1 MILLNPRLIGGPI
14 GGPMKLTAKFVE
26 HVSEAGKYYD
36 QHGLFLHVRPSGA
49 KKWLQRYTFKGHR
62 REIGL
67 GSAKIV
73 SVATARKN
81 AYQNLVFVSEGIDPI
96 EDKKQDSVIPKFEK
110 AARKVYEDNR
120 PTWRNAKHAAQF
132 IKTLETYAFPVIG
145 NISVKDINSNHI
157 LRILSPIWVTKSETA
172 KRVRQRLS
180 TVFKYCVAK
189 QWRSDDPANIAIVE
203 ALPNLKKKVQH
214 RKSISYN
221 DVSAFIETVSKSSA
235 GLSTKL
241 GLEFLILTATRSGEV
256 RNARWDEVNGSL
268 WTIPAERMKAGVAH
282 RVPLP
287 LRCIEILEEAKK
299 ISQGSGYIFE
309 GTKPNK
315 PLSEN
320 TFNKLMKELGLEVH
334 AHGFR
339 TSFRTWTQEKTNYP
353 REIAETALAHSLK
366 DKAEAAYARSDL
378 LEKRAEMME
387 AWAQFINSSGSEVVQ
402 IRV

>member
-1 MILLNPRLIGGPI
+1 
-14 GGPMKLTAKFVE
+14 MKLTAKFVE
-26 HVSEAGKYYD
+26 NVSEAGKYYD

-49 KKWLQRYTFKGHR
+49 KKWLQRYTFQGRR

-73 SVATARKN
+73 SVATARRN
-81 AYQNLVFVSEGIDPI
+81 AHQNLVLVSEGIDPI
-96 EDKKQDSVIPKFEK
+96 EDKKQDSIIPRFEV
-110 AARKVYEDNR
+110 AAREVYEENR

-132 IKTLETYAFPVIG
+132 ITTLETYAFPVIG
-145 NISVKDINSNHI
+145 SMSVKEINSSHI
-157 LRILSPIWVTKSETA
+157 LRILSPIWVTKAETA

-180 TVFKYCVAK
+180 TVFKYCIAQ
-189 QWRSDDPANIAIVE
+189 QWRTDDPANIAIVE
-203 ALPNLKKKVQH
+203 ALPNPKRKVQH

-221 DVSAFIETVSKSSA
+221 DVSGFIETISKSSA

-256 RNARWDEVNGSL
+256 RKARWDEVNGSL
-268 WTIPAERMKAGVAH
+268 WTIPAERMKSGVAH
-282 RVPLP
+282 RIPLP
-287 LRCIEILEEAKK
+287 SRCIEILEEAKT
-299 ISQGSGYIFE
+299 ISQGSGFIFE
-309 GTKPNK
+309 GTKPNR

-353 REIAETALAHSLK
+353 REIAEAALAHSLR

-387 AWAQFINSSGSEVVQ
+387 AWAQFISTNTSDVIN
-402 IRV
+402 IRA

>member
-1 MILLNPRLIGGPI
+1 
-14 GGPMKLTAKFVE
+14 MKLTAKFVE
-26 HVSEAGKYYD
+26 NVSEAGKYYD

-49 KKWLQRYTFKGHR
+49 KKWLQRYTFQGRR

-81 AYQNLVFVSEGIDPI
+81 AHQNLVLVSEGVDPI
-96 EDKKQDSVIPKFEK
+96 EDKKQYNTIPKFEL
-110 AARKVYEDNR
+110 AARQVYEVNR

-132 IKTLETYAFPVIG
+132 ITTLETYAFPVIG
-145 NISVKDINSNHI
+145 SMSVKEINSSHI
-157 LRILSPIWVTKSETA
+157 LRILSPIWVTKAETA

-180 TVFKYCVAK
+180 TVFKYCVAQ
-189 QWRSDDPANIAIVE
+189 QWRTDDPANIAIVE
-203 ALPNLKKKVQH
+203 ALPNPKRRVQH

-221 DVSAFIETVSKSSA
+221 DVSDFLETISKSSA

-256 RNARWDEVNGSL
+256 RKARWNEVNDSI

-282 RVPLP
+282 RIPLP
-287 LRCIEILEEAKK
+287 SRCIEILEEAKE
-299 ISQGSGYIFE
+299 ISQGSGFIFE

-353 REIAETALAHSLK
+353 REIAEAALAHSLR

-387 AWAQFINSSGSEVVQ
+387 AWAQFISADSSKVIN
-402 IRV
+402 IRA

>member
-1 MILLNPRLIGGPI
+1 
-14 GGPMKLTAKFVE
+14 MKLTAKFVE
-26 HVSEAGKYYD
+26 NVSEAGKYYD

-49 KKWLQRYTFKGHR
+49 KKWLQRYTFRGRR

-73 SVATARKN
+73 SVATARRN
-81 AYQNLVFVSEGIDPI
+81 AHQNLVLVSEGVDPI
-96 EDKKQDSVIPKFEK
+96 EDKKQDSIIPKFEV
-110 AARKVYEDNR
+110 AAHKVYEDNR
-120 PTWRNAKHAAQF
+120 QTWRNAKHAAQF

-145 NISVKDINSNHI
+145 NMSVKEINSSHI
-157 LRILSPIWVTKSETA
+157 LRILSPIWVTKAETA

-180 TVFKYCVAK
+180 TVLKYCVAQ
-189 QWRSDDPANIAIVE
+189 QWRTDDPADIAIVK
-203 ALPNLKKKVQH
+203 ALPYMKKKVQH

-221 DVSAFIETVSKSSA
+221 DVSDFIETVSKSSA

-256 RNARWDEVNGSL
+256 RNARWDEIHGTL

-287 LRCIEILEEAKK
+287 SRCMQILEEAKT
-299 ISQGSGYIFE
+299 ISQGSGFIFE

-353 REIAETALAHSLK
+353 REIAEAALAHSLR

-387 AWAQFINSSGSEVVQ
+387 AWAQFISSDASDVIN
-402 IRV
+402 IRA

>member
-1 MILLNPRLIGGPI
+1 
-14 GGPMKLTAKFVE
+14 MKLTAKFVE
-26 HVSEAGKYYD
+26 NVSEAGKYYD

-49 KKWLQRYTFKGHR
+49 KKWLQRYTFQGRR

-73 SVATARKN
+73 PVAIARRK
-81 AYQNLVFVSEGIDPI
+81 AHQNLVLVSEGIDPI
-96 EDKKQDSVIPKFEK
+96 EDKKQDSVIPKFEA

-132 IKTLETYAFPVIG
+132 ITTLETYAFPVIG
-145 NISVKDINSNHI
+145 SMSVKEINSSHI
-157 LRILSPIWVTKSETA
+157 LRILSPIWVTKAETA

-180 TVFKYCVAK
+180 TVFKYCVAQ
-189 QWRSDDPANIAIVE
+189 QWRTDDPADIAIVK
-203 ALPNLKKKVQH
+203 ALPYLKKKVQH

-221 DVSAFIETVSKSSA
+221 DVSDFIETVSKSSA

-256 RNARWDEVNGSL
+256 RNARWNEINGSL
-268 WTIPAERMKAGVAH
+268 WIIPEGRMKAGIEH
-282 RVPLP
+282 RVPLSN
-287 LRCIEILEEAKK
+287 RCMEILEEAQN
-299 ISQGSGYIFE
+299 INQGSDYIFE
-309 GTKPNK
+309 GTKPDK

-320 TFNKLMKELGLEVH
+320 TFNKLMKELGLDVH

-339 TSFRTWTQEKTNYP
+339 TSFRTWSQEKTNYP
-353 REIAETALAHSLK
+353 REIAEAALAHSLR

-387 AWAQFINSSGSEVVQ
+387 AWANFISTPKDNIISIGV
-402 IRV
+402 

>member
-1 MILLNPRLIGGPI
+1 
-14 GGPMKLTAKFVE
+14 MKITTKFVE
-26 HVSEAGKYYD
+26 NVTEAGKYYD
-36 QHGLFLHVRPSGA
+36 LHGLFLHVRPSGA
-49 KKWLQRYTFKGHR
+49 KKWLQRYTFNGRR

-73 SVATARKN
+73 SVATARKK
-81 AYQNLVFVSEGIDPI
+81 AYQNLVIVSEGKDPI
-96 EDKKQDSVIPKFEK
+96 EDNKQDKIIPKFEE
-110 AARKVYEDNR
+110 AARTVYEANR

-132 IKTLETYAFPVIG
+132 ITTLETYAFPVIG
-145 NISVKDINSNHI
+145 NMPVKDINSTHV
-157 LRILSPIWVTKSETA
+157 LQILSPIWVTKSETA
-172 KRVRQRLS
+172 RRIRQRLS
-180 TVFKYCVAK
+180 TVFKWCVAK
-189 QWRSDDPANIAIVE
+189 QWRVDDPADIAIAQ
-203 ALPNLKKKVQH
+203 ALPSQKKKVTH

-221 DVSAFIETVSKSSA
+221 EVADFLDTVSKSSA
-235 GLSTKL
+235 GLNTKF
-241 GLEFLILTATRSGEV
+241 GIEFLILTATRSGEV
-256 RNARWDEVNGSL
+256 RNARWDEVDGSL
-268 WTIPAERMKAGVAH
+268 WTIPAERMKAEVAH
-282 RVPLP
+282 RIPLP
-287 LRCIEILEEAKK
+287 SRCMEILASAKE

-320 TFNKLMKELGLEVH
+320 TFNKLMKELGLDVH

-353 REIAETALAHSLK
+353 REIAEAALAHSLS

-387 AWAQFINSSGSEVVQ
+387 AWAQFLSASGSDVIQ

>member
-1 MILLNPRLIGGPI
+1 
-14 GGPMKLTAKFVE
+14 MKLTAKFVE
-26 HVSEAGKYYD
+26 NVSEAGKYYD

-49 KKWLQRYTFKGHR
+49 KKWLQRYTFQGRR

-81 AYQNLVFVSEGIDPI
+81 AHQNLVLVSAGIDPI
-96 EDKKQDSVIPKFEK
+96 EDKKQDSIIPKFEV

-132 IKTLETYAFPVIG
+132 ITTLETYAFPVIG
-145 NISVKDINSNHI
+145 SVSVKEINSSHV
-157 LRILSPIWVTKSETA
+157 LRILSPIWVTKAETA

-180 TVFKYCVAK
+180 TVFKYCVAQ
-189 QWRSDDPANIAIVE
+189 QWRTDNPADIAIVK
-203 ALPNLKKKVQH
+203 ALPYLRKKVQH

-221 DVSAFIETVSKSSA
+221 DVSNFIETVSKSSA

-256 RNARWDEVNGSL
+256 RNARWNEINGSL
-268 WTIPAERMKAGVAH
+268 WIIPEGRMKAGIEH
-282 RVPLP
+282 RVPLSN
-287 LRCIEILEEAKK
+287 RCMEILEEAQN
-299 ISQGSGYIFE
+299 INQGSDYIFE
-309 GTKPNK
+309 GTKPDK

-339 TSFRTWTQEKTNYP
+339 TSFRTWTQEKTHYP
-353 REIAETALAHSLK
+353 NEVAEAALAHSLK
-366 DKAEAAYARSDL
+366 DSAEAAYARSDL

-387 AWAQFINSSGSEVVQ
+387 AWAQFISADASDVIN
-402 IRV
+402 IRA

>member
-1 MILLNPRLIGGPI
+1 
-14 GGPMKLTAKFVE
+14 MKLTAKFVE
-26 HVSEAGKYYD
+26 NVSEAGKYYD

-49 KKWLQRYTFKGHR
+49 KKWLQRYTFQGRR

-81 AYQNLVFVSEGIDPI
+81 AHQNLVLVSEGIDPI
-96 EDKKQDSVIPKFEK
+96 EDKKQDSIIPKFEV
-110 AARKVYEDNR
+110 AARKVYADNR

-132 IKTLETYAFPVIG
+132 ITTLETYAFPVIG
-145 NISVKDINSNHI
+145 NMSVKEINSSHI
-157 LRILSPIWVTKSETA
+157 LRILSPIWVTKAETA

-180 TVFKYCVAK
+180 AVFKYCIAE
-189 QWRSDDPANIAIVE
+189 QWRTDDPADIAIVK
-203 ALPNLKKKVQH
+203 ALPYLKKKVQH

-221 DVSAFIETVSKSSA
+221 EVSNFIETVSNSSA

-256 RNARWDEVNGSL
+256 RNARWNEINGSL
-268 WTIPAERMKAGVAH
+268 WIIPEGRMKAGIEH
-282 RVPLP
+282 RVPLSN
-287 LRCIEILEEAKK
+287 RCMEILEEAQN
-299 ISQGSGYIFE
+299 INQGSDYIFE
-309 GTKPNK
+309 GTKRNK

-339 TSFRTWTQEKTNYP
+339 TSFRTWTQEKTHYP
-353 REIAETALAHSLK
+353 NEVAEAALAHSLK
-366 DKAEAAYARSDL
+366 DSAEAAYARSDL

-387 AWAQFINSSGSEVVQ
+387 AWAQFISKDTSGIVQ
-402 IRV
+402 IRA

>member
-1 MILLNPRLIGGPI
+1 
-14 GGPMKLTAKFVE
+14 MKLTAKFVE
-26 HVSEAGKYYD
+26 NVCEAGKYYD
-36 QHGLFLHVRPSGA
+36 QYGLFLHVRPSGA
-49 KKWLQRYTFKGHR
+49 KKWLQRYTFRGSR

-73 SVATARKN
+73 SVATVRKR
-81 AYQNLVFVSEGIDPI
+81 AHQNLVLVSEGIDPI
-96 EDKKQDSVIPKFEK
+96 ENKRQDSVIPKFEA
-110 AARKVYEDNR
+110 AARKVHEENR

-132 IKTLETYAFPVIG
+132 ITTLETYAFPVVG
-145 NISVKDINSNHI
+145 NLSVAEINSSHI
-157 LRILSPIWVTKSETA
+157 LRILSPIWVTKAETA

-180 TVFKYCVAK
+180 TVFKYCVAQ
-189 QWRSDDPANIAIVE
+189 QWRTDDPANIAIVE

-221 DVSAFIETVSKSSA
+221 DVSAFIKTVSNSSA

-268 WTIPAERMKAGVAH
+268 WTIPGERMKAGVAH
-282 RVPLP
+282 RIPLS
-287 LRCIEILEEAKK
+287 LRCMEILEEARK
-299 ISQGSGYIFE
+299 ISQGSEYIFE

-353 REIAETALAHSLK
+353 REIAEAALAHSLK

-387 AWAQFINSSGSEVVQ
+387 AWAQFICANSSDV
-402 IRV
+402 IHFRA

>member
-1 MILLNPRLIGGPI
+1 
-14 GGPMKLTAKFVE
+14 MKLTAKFVE
-26 HVSEAGKYYD
+26 NVSEAGKYYD

-49 KKWLQRYTFKGHR
+49 KKWLQRYTFQGRR

-81 AYQNLVFVSEGIDPI
+81 AHQNLVLVSEGIDPI
-96 EDKKQDSVIPKFEK
+96 EDKKQDSVIPKFEV
-110 AARKVYEDNR
+110 AALKVYEDNR

-132 IKTLETYAFPVIG
+132 ITTLETYAFPVIG
-145 NISVKDINSNHI
+145 SVSVKEINSSHI
-157 LRILSPIWVTKSETA
+157 LRILSPIWVKKAETA

-180 TVFKYCVAK
+180 TVFKYCVAQ
-189 QWRSDDPANIAIVE
+189 QWRTDDPANIAIVE
-203 ALPNLKKKVQH
+203 ALPNPKRKVQH

-221 DVSAFIETVSKSSA
+221 DVSDFIETVSKSSA

-256 RNARWDEVNGSL
+256 RNARWDEVNGSV

-282 RVPLP
+282 RIPLP
-287 LRCIEILEEAKK
+287 SRCIEILEEAKT
-299 ISQGSGYIFE
+299 ISQGSCFIFE

-320 TFNKLMKELGLEVH
+320 TFNKLMKELDLEVH

-353 REIAETALAHSLK
+353 REIAEAALAHSLR

-387 AWAQFINSSGSEVVQ
+387 AWAQFISSEASYVIN
-402 IRV
+402 IRT

>member
-1 MILLNPRLIGGPI
+1 
-14 GGPMKLTAKFVE
+14 MKLTVKFVE

-36 QHGLFLHVRPSGA
+36 QYGLFLHVRPSGA
-49 KKWLQRYTFKGHR
+49 KKWLQRYTFKGRR

-67 GSAKIV
+67 GSAQIV

-81 AYQNLVFVSEGIDPI
+81 AYQNLVLVSEGIDPI
-96 EDKKQDSVIPKFEK
+96 EDKKQDSVVPKFEA
-110 AARKVYEDNR
+110 AARKVHEENR

-132 IKTLETYAFPVIG
+132 ITTLETFAFPVIG
-145 NISVKDINSNHI
+145 NLSVTEINSSHI
-157 LRILSPIWVTKSETA
+157 LRILSPIWVTKAETA

-180 TVFKYCVAK
+180 TVFKYCVAQ
-189 QWRSDDPANIAIVE
+189 QWRTDDPANIAIVE

-221 DVSAFIETVSKSSA
+221 DIAAFIETVSNSSA

-282 RVPLP
+282 RIPLP
-287 LRCIEILEEAKK
+287 SRCMEILQEAQT
-299 ISQGSGYIFE
+299 ISQGSGFIFE
-309 GTKPNK
+309 GTKPSK

-353 REIAETALAHSLK
+353 REIAEVALAHSLK

-378 LEKRAEMME
+378 LERRAEMME
-387 AWAQFINSSGSEVVQ
+387 AWAQFISSTASDVIN
-402 IRV
+402 IRA

>member
-1 MILLNPRLIGGPI
+1 
-14 GGPMKLTAKFVE
+14 MKLTAKFVE
-26 HVSEAGKYYD
+26 HVSDSGKYYD
-36 QHGLFLHVRPSGA
+36 QHGLFLHVRAGGA
-49 KKWLQRYTFKGHR
+49 KKWLQRYTFKGRR

-81 AYQNLVFVSEGIDPI
+81 AHQNLVLVSEGIDPI
-96 EDKKQDSVIPKFEK
+96 EDKKHDSVIPKFEA
-110 AARKVYEDNR
+110 AARKVHEDNR

-132 IKTLETYAFPVIG
+132 ITTLETYAFPVVG
-145 NISVKDINSNHI
+145 NLSVTEINSSHI
-157 LRILSPIWVTKSETA
+157 LRILSPIWVTKTETA

-180 TVFKYCVAK
+180 TVFKYCVAQ
-189 QWRSDDPANIAIVE
+189 QWRNDDPADIAIVE

-221 DVSAFIETVSKSSA
+221 DVSAFIETVSNSSA

-241 GLEFLILTATRSGEV
+241 GLEFLILTAARSGEV

-287 LRCIEILEEAKK
+287 LRCIEILKEAKT
-299 ISQGSGYIFE
+299 ISQGSEYIFE
-309 GTKPNK
+309 GIKPNK

-353 REIAETALAHSLK
+353 REIAEAALAHSLK

-387 AWAQFINSSGSEVVQ
+387 AWAQFICTDASDVIHFGA
-402 IRV
+402 

>member
-1 MILLNPRLIGGPI
+1 MGGQL
-14 GGPMKLTAKFVE
+14 KLTAKFVE
-26 HVSEAGKYYD
+26 NVSEAGKYYD

-49 KKWLQRYTFKGHR
+49 KKWLQRYTFQGRR

-73 SVATARKN
+73 SVATARRN
-81 AYQNLVFVSEGIDPI
+81 AHQNLVLVSEGIDPI
-96 EDKKQDSVIPKFEK
+96 EDKKQDSIIPKFEV
-110 AARKVYEDNR
+110 AAREVYEDNR

-132 IKTLETYAFPVIG
+132 ITTLETYAFPVIG
-145 NISVKDINSNHI
+145 SMSVKEINSSHI
-157 LRILSPIWVTKSETA
+157 LRILSPIWVTKAETA

-180 TVFKYCVAK
+180 TVFKYCIAQ
-189 QWRSDDPANIAIVE
+189 QWRTDDPADIAIVK
-203 ALPNLKKKVQH
+203 ALPYLKKKVQH

-221 DVSAFIETVSKSSA
+221 DVSDFIETVSKSSA

-256 RNARWDEVNGSL
+256 RNARWSEITGSL
-268 WTIPAERMKAGVAH
+268 WIIPEGRMKAGIEH
-282 RVPLP
+282 RVPLSN
-287 LRCIEILEEAKK
+287 RCMEVLEEAK
-299 ISQGSGYIFE
+299 IINQGSEYIFA
-309 GTKPNK
+309 GTKPDK

-339 TSFRTWTQEKTNYP
+339 TSFRTWTQEKTHYP
-353 REIAETALAHSLK
+353 NEVAEAALAHSLK
-366 DKAEAAYARSDL
+366 DSAEAAYARSDL

-387 AWAQFINSSGSEVVQ
+387 AWAQFISADASDIVQ
-402 IRV
+402 IRA

>member
-1 MILLNPRLIGGPI
+1 
-14 GGPMKLTAKFVE
+14 MKLTAKFVE
-26 HVSEAGKYYD
+26 HVSDSGKYYD

-49 KKWLQRYTFKGHR
+49 KKWLQRYTVKGRR

-73 SVATARKN
+73 SLSTARKN
-81 AYQNLVFVSEGIDPI
+81 AHQNLVLVSEGIDPI
-96 EDKKQDSVIPKFEK
+96 EDKKQDSVIPKFEA
-110 AARKVYEDNR
+110 AARKVHEENR

-132 IKTLETYAFPVIG
+132 ITTLETFAFPVIG
-145 NISVKDINSNHI
+145 NLSVTEINSSHI
-157 LRILSPIWVTKSETA
+157 LRILSPIWVTKAETA

-180 TVFKYCVAK
+180 TVFKYCVAQ
-189 QWRSDDPANIAIVE
+189 QWRTDDPANIAIVE

-221 DVSAFIETVSKSSA
+221 DIAAFIETVSNSSA

-282 RVPLP
+282 RIPLP
-287 LRCIEILEEAKK
+287 SRCMEILQEAQT
-299 ISQGSGYIFE
+299 ISQGSGFIFE
-309 GTKPNK
+309 GTKPSK

-353 REIAETALAHSLK
+353 REIAEAALAHSLR

-378 LEKRAEMME
+378 LEKRTEMME
-387 AWAQFINSSGSEVVQ
+387 AWANFISASKDNIIS

>member
-1 MILLNPRLIGGPI
+1 
-14 GGPMKLTAKFVE
+14 MKITTKFVE
-26 HVSEAGKYYD
+26 NVTEAGKYYD
-36 QHGLFLHVRPSGA
+36 LHGLFLHVRPSGA
-49 KKWLQRYTFKGHR
+49 KKWLQRYTFNGRR

-73 SVATARKN
+73 SVATARKK
-81 AYQNLVFVSEGIDPI
+81 AYQNLVIVSEGKDPI
-96 EDKKQDSVIPKFEK
+96 EDNKQDKIIPKFEE
-110 AARKVYEDNR
+110 AARTVYEANR

-132 IKTLETYAFPVIG
+132 ITTLETYAFPVIG
-145 NISVKDINSNHI
+145 NMPVKDINSTHV
-157 LRILSPIWVTKSETA
+157 LQILSPIWVTKSETA
-172 KRVRQRLS
+172 RRIRQRLS
-180 TVFKYCVAK
+180 TVFKWCVAK
-189 QWRSDDPANIAIVE
+189 QWRVDDPADIAIAQ
-203 ALPNLKKKVQH
+203 ALPSQKKKVTH

-221 DVSAFIETVSKSSA
+221 EVADFLDTVSKSSA
-235 GLSTKL
+235 GLNTKL
-241 GLEFLILTATRSGEV
+241 GIEFLILTATRSGEV
-256 RNARWDEVNGSL
+256 RNARWDEVDGSL
-268 WTIPAERMKAGVAH
+268 WTIPAERMKAEVAH
-282 RVPLP
+282 RIPLP
-287 LRCIEILEEAKK
+287 SRCMEILASAKE

-320 TFNKLMKELGLEVH
+320 TFNKLMKELGLDVH

-353 REIAETALAHSLK
+353 REIAEAALAHSLS

-387 AWAQFINSSGSEVVQ
+387 AWAQFLSASGSDVIQ

>member
-1 MILLNPRLIGGPI
+1 
-14 GGPMKLTAKFVE
+14 MKLTAKFVE
-26 HVSEAGKYYD
+26 NVSEAGKYYD

-49 KKWLQRYTFKGHR
+49 KKWLQRYTFQGRR

-81 AYQNLVFVSEGIDPI
+81 AHQNLVLVSAGIDPI
-96 EDKKQDSVIPKFEK
+96 EDKKQDSIIPKFEV

-132 IKTLETYAFPVIG
+132 IATLETYAFPVIG
-145 NISVKDINSNHI
+145 SMSVKEINSSHI
-157 LRILSPIWVTKSETA
+157 LRILSPIWVTKAETA

-180 TVFKYCVAK
+180 TVFKYCVAQ
-189 QWRSDDPANIAIVE
+189 QWRTDDPANIAIVE
-203 ALPNLKKKVQH
+203 ALPNPKRKVQH

-221 DVSAFIETVSKSSA
+221 DVSDFLETVSKSSA

-268 WTIPAERMKAGVAH
+268 WIIPAERMKACVAH
-282 RVPLP
+282 RIPLP
-287 LRCIEILEEAKK
+287 SRCIEILEEAKT
-299 ISQGSGYIFE
+299 ISQGSGFIFE

-353 REIAETALAHSLK
+353 REIAEAALAHSLR

-387 AWAQFINSSGSEVVQ
+387 AWAQFISKDASEIVQ
-402 IRV
+402 IRA

>member
-1 MILLNPRLIGGPI
+1 
-14 GGPMKLTAKFVE
+14 MKLTAKFVE
-26 HVSEAGKYYD
+26 NVSEAGKYYD

-49 KKWLQRYTFKGHR
+49 KKWLQRYTFRGRR

-73 SVATARKN
+73 SVATARRN
-81 AYQNLVFVSEGIDPI
+81 AYQNLVLVSEGIDPI
-96 EDKKQDSVIPKFEK
+96 EDKKQDSIIPKFEV

-132 IKTLETYAFPVIG
+132 ITTLETYAFPVIG
-145 NISVKDINSNHI
+145 SMSVKEINSSHI
-157 LRILSPIWVTKSETA
+157 LRILSPIWVTKAETA

-180 TVFKYCVAK
+180 TVFKYCVAQ
-189 QWRSDDPANIAIVE
+189 QWRTDDPANIAIVE
-203 ALPNLKKKVQH
+203 ALPNPKRKVQH

-221 DVSAFIETVSKSSA
+221 DVSGFIETVSKSSA

-282 RVPLP
+282 RIPLP
-287 LRCIEILEEAKK
+287 SRCIEILEEAKT
-299 ISQGSGYIFE
+299 ISHGSGFIFE

-339 TSFRTWTQEKTNYP
+339 TTFRTWTQEKTNYP
-353 REIAETALAHSLK
+353 REIAEAALAHSLR

-387 AWAQFINSSGSEVVQ
+387 AWAQFISAEASDVIN
-402 IRV
+402 IRA

>member
-1 MILLNPRLIGGPI
+1 
-14 GGPMKLTAKFVE
+14 MKLTAKFVE

-36 QHGLFLHVRPSGA
+36 QYGLFLHVRPSGA
-49 KKWLQRYTFKGHR
+49 KKWLQRYTFKGRR

-81 AYQNLVFVSEGIDPI
+81 AHQNLVFVSEGIDPI
-96 EDKKQDSVIPKFEK
+96 EDKKQDSVIPKFEV
-110 AARKVYEDNR
+110 AAREVYEDNR

-132 IKTLETYAFPVIG
+132 ITTLETYAFPIIG
-145 NISVKDINSNHI
+145 SMSVKEINSSHI
-157 LRILSPIWVTKSETA
+157 LRILSPIWVTKAETA
-172 KRVRQRLS
+172 KRIRQRLS
-180 TVFKYCVAK
+180 TVFKYCVAQ
-189 QWRSDDPANIAIVE
+189 QWRTDDPANIAIVE

-221 DVSAFIETVSKSSA
+221 DVSAFIKTVSNSSA

-256 RNARWDEVNGSL
+256 RNARWDEVSGSL

-287 LRCIEILEEAKK
+287 SRCMEILEEAKTN
-299 ISQGSGYIFE
+299 SQGSGFIFE

-353 REIAETALAHSLK
+353 REIAEAALAHSLK

-378 LEKRAEMME
+378 LEKRAELME
-387 AWAQFINSSGSEVVQ
+387 AWAQFISANSSAV
-402 IRV
+402 IHFRA

>member
-1 MILLNPRLIGGPI
+1 
-14 GGPMKLTAKFVE
+14 MKITTKFVE
-26 HVSEAGKYYD
+26 NVTEAGKYYD
-36 QHGLFLHVRPSGA
+36 LHGLFLHVRPSGA
-49 KKWLQRYTFKGHR
+49 KKWLQRYTFNGRR

-73 SVATARKN
+73 SVATARKK
-81 AYQNLVFVSEGIDPI
+81 AYQNLVIVSEGKDPI
-96 EDKKQDSVIPKFEK
+96 EDNKQDKIIPKFEE
-110 AARKVYEDNR
+110 AARTVYEANR

-132 IKTLETYAFPVIG
+132 ITTLETYAFPVIG
-145 NISVKDINSNHI
+145 NMPVKDINSTHV
-157 LRILSPIWVTKSETA
+157 LQILSPIWVTKSETA
-172 KRVRQRLS
+172 RRIRQRLS
-180 TVFKYCVAK
+180 TVFKWCVAK
-189 QWRSDDPANIAIVE
+189 QWRVDDPADIAIAQ
-203 ALPNLKKKVQH
+203 ALPSQKKKVTH

-221 DVSAFIETVSKSSA
+221 EVADFLDTVSKSSA
-235 GLSTKL
+235 GLNTKF
-241 GLEFLILTATRSGEV
+241 GIEFLILTATRSGEV
-256 RNARWDEVNGSL
+256 RNARWDEVDGSL

-282 RVPLP
+282 RIPLP
-287 LRCIEILEEAKK
+287 SRCMEILASAKE

-320 TFNKLMKELGLEVH
+320 TFNKLMKELGLDVH

-353 REIAETALAHSLK
+353 REIAEAALAHSLS

-387 AWAQFINSSGSEVVQ
+387 AWAQFLSASGSDVIQ

>member
-1 MILLNPRLIGGPI
+1 
-14 GGPMKLTAKFVE
+14 MKLTAKFVE
-26 HVSEAGKYYD
+26 NVSEAGKYYD

-49 KKWLQRYTFKGHR
+49 KKWLQRYTFQGRR

-73 SVATARKN
+73 SVATARRN
-81 AYQNLVFVSEGIDPI
+81 AHQNLVLVSEGIDPI
-96 EDKKQDSVIPKFEK
+96 EDKKQDSIIPRFEV
-110 AARKVYEDNR
+110 AAREVYEESR

-132 IKTLETYAFPVIG
+132 ITTLETYAFPVIG
-145 NISVKDINSNHI
+145 SMSVKEINSSHI
-157 LRILSPIWVTKSETA
+157 LRILSPIWVTKAETA

-180 TVFKYCVAK
+180 TVFKYCVAQ
-189 QWRSDDPANIAIVE
+189 QWRKDDPADIAIVK
-203 ALPNLKKKVQH
+203 ALPYLKKKVQH

-221 DVSAFIETVSKSSA
+221 DVSDFIETVSKSSA

-256 RNARWDEVNGSL
+256 RNARWNEINGSL
-268 WTIPAERMKAGVAH
+268 WIIPEGRMKAGIEH
-282 RVPLP
+282 RVPLSN
-287 LRCIEILEEAKK
+287 RCMEILEEAQN
-299 ISQGSGYIFE
+299 INQGSDYIFE
-309 GTKPNK
+309 GTKPDK

-339 TSFRTWTQEKTNYP
+339 TSFRTWTQEKTHYP
-353 REIAETALAHSLK
+353 NEVAEAALAHSLK
-366 DKAEAAYARSDL
+366 DSAEAAYARSDL

-387 AWAQFINSSGSEVVQ
+387 AWAQFISASTENVIS